1 MHIAINCHALV
12 PPFTGVQRSIREM
25 VYAVVAAAPEV
36 AFSAYVPRG
45 FDAALLPDAP
55 NFTVRRS
62 WALGKNRTLRI
73 LWEQFALPSRVWKD
87 DVDVLHAPCYV
98 MPVWCSKPTVLTV
111 HDLFALRL
119 PQLCTRANAS
129 HFRRFLPKSVRRARA
144 VVTPTHAVK
153 RELVDALKD
162 LRSDHVR
169 VLPWGVGERFAPVTD
184 SARRE
189 AVALKYGLP
198 PRYVLHVGRQ
208 EPKKNL
214 VQLVQAYFAATAVAR
229 LPHRLVLAGPDGW
242 GGKRLDRMI
251 RELGIGERVVR
262 PGFVDDEDLPA
273 VYSLA
278 DALVFPSVAEGF
290 GFPVLEAMA
299 CGTPVIASDIPPL
312 REVAGDAAR
321 LVRPGDLP
329 AWRTALEETL
339 ADADA
344 LRRLAEA
351 GRRHARQY
359 TWAAHG
365 TALAELY
372 RTVLAEDQASGGALP
387 DGEPST

>member
-1 MHIAINCHALV
+1 
-12 PPFTGVQRSIREM
+12 
-25 VYAVVAAAPEV
+25 
-36 AFSAYVPRG
+36 
-45 FDAALLPDAP
+45 
-55 NFTVRRS
+55 
-62 WALGKNRTLRI
+62 
-73 LWEQFALPSRVWKD
+73 
-87 DVDVLHAPCYV
+87 
-98 MPVWCSKPTVLTV
+98 
-111 HDLFALRL
+111 
-119 PQLCTRANAS
+119 
-129 HFRRFLPKSVRRARA
+129 
-144 VVTPTHAVK
+144 
-153 RELVDALKD
+153 
-162 LRSDHVR
+162 
-169 VLPWGVGERFAPVTD
+169 
-184 SARRE
+184 
-189 AVALKYGLP
+189 
-198 PRYVLHVGRQ
+198 
-208 EPKKNL
+208 
-214 VQLVQAYFAATAVAR
+214 
-229 LPHRLVLAGPDGW
+229 AGPDGW